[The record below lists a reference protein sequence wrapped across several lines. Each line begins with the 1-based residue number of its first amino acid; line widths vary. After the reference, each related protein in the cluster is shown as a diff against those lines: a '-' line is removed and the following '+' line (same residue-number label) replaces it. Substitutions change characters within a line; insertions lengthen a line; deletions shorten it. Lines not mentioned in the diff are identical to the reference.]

1 MKSPIM
7 EAATA
12 VTCFNAVDSK
22 PHIVD
27 SIKTEDQDTVSQ
39 SPVMTASSMASM
51 AQAASCMFNRLQDT
65 SNFTTG

>member
-12 VTCFNAVDSK
+12 AAVTCFNAVDPK

-27 SIKTEDQDTVSQ
+27 SIKTEDQDT
-39 SPVMTASSMASM
+39 VMTASSMASM

>member
-1 MKSPIM
+1 M
-7 EAATA
+7 EAAA
-12 VTCFNAVDSK
+12 VTCFNAASEHPK

-27 SIKTEDQDTVSQ
+27 SIKTEDQDT
-39 SPVMTASSMASM
+39 VMTASSMASM

>member
-1 MKSPIM
+1 M
-7 EAATA
+7 EAAA
-12 VTCFNAVDSK
+12 VTCFNAADPK

-27 SIKTEDQDTVSQ
+27 SIKTEDQDNTAS
-39 SPVMTASSMASM
+39 VMTASSMASM

>member
-1 MKSPIM
+1 M
-7 EAATA
+7 EAAA
-12 VTCFNAVDSK
+12 VTCFNAASEHPK

-39 SPVMTASSMASM
+39 GSVMTASSMASM

>member
-1 MKSPIM
+1 MKRPIM
-7 EAATA
+7 EAAA
-12 VTCFNAVDSK
+12 VTCFNAASEHPK

-27 SIKTEDQDTVSQ
+27 SIKTEDQDSTAS
-39 SPVMTASSMASM
+39 VMTASSMASM